1 MRKFLFIAIFLLA
14 GCEES
19 VLHDLTELEVN
30 KMVTHLHIA
39 GISASKEKQPDGRWS
54 LTVSKKDLPLA
65 MQEIEK
71 NRLTPRRS
79 TDKKEGGLGSSR
91 DEQRYAY
98 ERGVSTNLE
107 LTLERIPGVLESRVH
122 LSLPSTD
129 PIFGTRLPNSTSG
142 ASVLL
147 ITEPNIEINQ
157 SEIAKL
163 ISGASGIPENQVS
176 VLVTVSEKRVEPKV
190 SMAKVAILAWKDLV
204 PVLGTVALGVALI
217 SLGFFKRGARV

>member
-1 MRKFLFIAIFLLA
+1 MRKFFLILLILT

-30 KMVTHLHIA
+30 KMVTHLHVA
-39 GISASKEKQPDGRWS
+39 GINASKEKQPDGRWS
-54 LTVSKKDLPLA
+54 LTVSNSDVPTA

-71 NRLTPRRS
+71 NRLAPRRG
-79 TDKKEGGLGSSR
+79 TEKKEGGLGSSR

-129 PIFGTRLPNSTSG
+129 PIFGTRLPSSTSG

-147 ITEPNIEINQ
+147 ITEPNTEINQ
-157 SEIAKL
+157 VEIAKL
-163 ISGASGIPENQVS
+163 ISGASGIAEAQVS
-176 VLVTVSEKRVEPKV
+176 VLVTVSEKPV
-190 SMAKVAILAWKDLV
+190 DV
-204 PVLGTVALGVALI
+204 PVMVKAPIFDWQDFIPTLGVFALGVALVL
-217 SLGFFKRGARV
+217 LGFFKRGARV